1 MKKIILIFMVLFIS
15 LVWTSIDA
23 ISNTNY
29 RQDMGVSLTPS
40 FCHNK
45 DICTK
50 IKTNIPICNKSKDP
64 VYFEREEDYYVL
76 DELLRDDNEND
87 GKRMIVK
94 LYDLAG
100 DYSYLNKVKKET
112 TTDYSYLFV
121 LRNTDQ
127 QRK

>member
-1 MKKIILIFMVLFIS
+1 MKKIILIFIILFIS

-29 RQDMGVSLTPS
+29 RQDMGVSLTLS
-40 FCHNK
+40 FCHDK
-45 DICTK
+45 DIYTK
-50 IKTNIPICNKSKDP
+50 IKTDIPICNC
-64 VYFEREEDYYVL
+64 VL
-76 DELLRDDNEND
+76 DNALIDDDDENN
-87 GKRMIVK
+87 GKRIK
-94 LYDLAG
+94 LYDLAS